1 MVLALDPASGYEL
14 VCPLGGTSFLACYQG
29 WAHVMPPLSY
39 LFVVAA
45 VLYVLV
51 ASLLACWLIFDW
63 AIR

>member
-1 MVLALDPASGYEL
+1 
-14 VCPLGGTSFLACYQG
+14 
-29 WAHVMPPLSY
+29 MPPLSY